1 VRTAPSPD
9 GLRHRRAACIR
20 IFPEEVVGKP
30 SLASAQSLVGIVA
43 GITSIGGALYSA
55 VEYARPSRIG
65 DVVAIVRSTDGDTQP
80 QGTIVEVLTLENAL
94 VTTLTPT
101 KDGRAQGA
109 VAEGHY
115 VLRASAPRFEPDT
128 RTIEVQRGNRAEV
141 RFALTPRTPATVA
154 SAERRPASAPA
165 RAVEKGVTATQRF
178 FRRLGF

>member
-1 VRTAPSPD
+1 
-9 GLRHRRAACIR
+9 
-20 IFPEEVVGKP
+20 VGKP
-30 SLASAQSLVGIVA
+30 SLASAQSVVGLLA

-65 DVVAIVRSTDGDTQP
+65 DVVAVVRSTDGDTQP
-80 QGTIVEVLTLENAL
+80 QGSMVEVLTLENAL

-109 VAEGHY
+109 VAEGQY

-141 RFALTPRTPATVA
+141 RFALAPRVPATVA
-154 SAERRPASAPA
+154 SASRRPAG
-165 RAVEKGVTATQRF
+165 AVEKSVSATQRF
-178 FRRLGF
+178 FRRLGL

>member
-1 VRTAPSPD
+1 M
-9 GLRHRRAACIR
+9 
-20 IFPEEVVGKP
+20 GKP
-30 SLASAQSLVGIVA
+30 SLASAQSLVGILA

-55 VEYARPSRIG
+55 VEYARPSIG

-80 QGTIVEVLTLENAL
+80 PGTMVEVLTLENAL

-128 RTIEVQRGNRAEV
+128 RTVEVQSGNRAEV
-141 RFALTPRTPATVA
+141 RFALAPRAPATVA
-154 SAERRPASAPA
+154 AAERRTGGGAA
-165 RAVEKGVTATQRF
+165 RAVEKSVSATQRF
-178 FRRLGF
+178 FHRFGL